1 MTDVLQYKSD
11 GKAERFMCD
20 TSKFGHF
27 PSRESDI
34 RAAIGAI
41 LANKYKGGP
50 STSDPESLVMKRVL
64 DFWGNWLNEATT
76 LTSMDQA
83 TFHAYNNI
91 AMNVIAG
98 AAARQ
103 DKHIPSLIPALHH
116 AAASPQPNGELL
128 AKSLGLIVK
137 QNELLTPSN
146 HAIVKRFHKQW
157 AYSHLAK
164 PLLQSAQ
171 PTPSEEDKRTAT
183 RHRIAVLSVA
193 TNCPFTVY
201 QDDLPLL
208 IRLLVTALTTRADI
222 STPEVAWSQTI
233 SALEILAEILAHEPD
248 AVKGYLREVIGG
260 ATRVYQECAARTEGE
275 EQQQKQQQ
283 GMRTAC
289 RRLALQVLGAIPSR
303 FEERFVLAY
312 APPTQRM
319 LAVACGDGVRRVRE
333 VARKARASWAKVGV

>member
-1 MTDVLQYKSD
+1 
-11 GKAERFMCD
+11 MCD
-20 TSKFGHF
+20 TSKFGPF

-34 RAAIGAI
+34 RAAIGTI

-76 LTSMDQA
+76 STSMDPS
-83 TFHAYNNI
+83 TFHDYNNI

-98 AAARQ
+98 ATARQ
-103 DKHIPSLIPALHH
+103 DKHVPALIPALHH
-116 AAASPQPNGELL
+116 AAASSHPNGELL
-128 AKSLGLIVK
+128 AKSLGLVVK
-137 QNELLTPSN
+137 QNDLLTPSN
-146 HAIVKRFHKQW
+146 HAVVKRFYKQW

-171 PTPSEEDKRTAT
+171 PTTDGDNHTAT
-183 RHRIAVLSVA
+183 RHRIAVLSVV

-208 IRLLVTALTTRADI
+208 LRLLVTALTTRAGI
-222 STPEVAWSQTI
+222 SSPEVAWSQTI
-233 SALEILAEILAHEPD
+233 SALEILAEILAHEPE
-248 AVKGYLREVIGG
+248 AVRGYLREVIGG
-260 ATRVYQECAARTEGE
+260 ATGVYEECASRTKGAV
-275 EQQQKQQQ
+275 EQQQQQQQQQ
-283 GMRTAC
+283 GMRAAC

-312 APPTQRM
+312 APRTQRM

-333 VARKARASWAKVGV
+333 VARKARASWAKVVV